1 MEEQMRHEHESPK
14 TLDRRRFLLL
24 TAIGAGSAVLA
35 ACGAASTSTPA
46 PSGGAAPA
54 SSTFDAAAC
63 YRPTAADTKK
73 VKFDAKTGPYV
84 IALSNSY
91 IGNVWRTQMIKMA
104 KAFSELPTIKPS
116 IKQFL
121 VNSSGNDAAQQISQ
135 IENMIAAGAQ
145 AIIINAASPTALDP
159 VVKKAQSAGIVVL
172 AFDNIV
178 ETPGVVIVNEDQVE
192 FGKMMADWLV
202 KKMGGKGNVLMVN
215 GVAGTSVDADR
226 NKGAKEIFGANSG
239 IKVIA
244 EVNGEWDPGKA
255 QQVTSTALSSY
266 PDING
271 VWCQGGTDG
280 VVRAF
285 QQANRPLVPVA
296 GEAENGFRKQL
307 LQLKDQGLSGISIGQ
322 SPGMVCVCIQ
332 AAIDLLGGKEL
343 PESISIPL
351 PSATSEEL
359 KDGLNVFTNLPD
371 NFFTPIQIAPCG
383 VNLTVDQINAQ
394 QV

>member
-1 MEEQMRHEHESPK
+1 MSSGSP
-14 TLDRRRFLLL
+14 DRFHIGRRRFLQV
-24 TAIGAGSAVLA
+24 AGAGIGAAVLA
-35 ACGAASTSTPA
+35 ACGTSAPSTSAPA
-46 PSGGAAPA
+46 AGGGGAT
-54 SSTFDAAAC
+54 SSTFDPAAC
-63 YRPTAADTKK
+63 YRPASADTKK
-73 VKFDAKTGPYV
+73 IKLDAKTAPYV

-104 KAFSELPTIKPS
+104 KAYAELPEIKPS

-121 VNSSGNDAAQQISQ
+121 VNSSGNDAAAQISQ

-159 VVKKAQSAGIVVL
+159 VVKKAQDAGIVVV

-178 ETPGVVIVNEDQVE
+178 DTPNVVIVNEDQVE
-192 FGKMMADWLV
+192 FGSKMAEWLV
-202 KKMGGKGNVLMVN
+202 QKMGGKGNVLMVN

-226 NKGAKEIFGANSG
+226 SKGAKDVFAKNSG

-322 SPGMVCVCIQ
+322 SPGMVAVCIR
-332 AAIDLLGGKEL
+332 AAIDLLAGKEL
-343 PESISIPL
+343 PLSISIPL

-359 KDGLNVFTNLPD
+359 KDGVNVFTNLPD

-383 VNLTVDQINAQ
+383 VNLTVEQINAQ

>member
-1 MEEQMRHEHESPK
+1 MHQEHDSARKLE
-14 TLDRRRFLLL
+14 RRGFLRLMAL
-24 TAIGAGSAVLA
+24 GLGGAALA
-35 ACGAASTSTPA
+35 ACGVAPASTPTSPTA
-46 PSGGAAPA
+46 AAGGAPA
-54 SSTFDAAAC
+54 SSSFDPTAC
-63 YRPTAADTKK
+63 YRPASADTKK
-73 VKFDAKTGPYV
+73 IKFDAKPAPYV

-104 KAFSELPTIKPS
+104 KAFAELPDVKPS

-121 VNSSGNDAAQQISQ
+121 VNSSGNDAAAQISQ

-159 VVKKAQSAGIVVL
+159 VVKKAQAAGIVVV

-178 ETPGVVIVNEDQVE
+178 ETPNVVIVNEDQVE

-202 KKMGGKGNVLMVN
+202 KKMGGKGNVLMVE

-226 NKGAKEIFGANSG
+226 AKGAKDVFAKNSG
-239 IKVIA
+239 ITVVA

-322 SPGMVCVCIQ
+322 SPGMVAVCIR
-332 AAIDLLGGKEL
+332 AAIDLLAGKEL
-343 PESISIPL
+343 PLSISIPL

-359 KDGLNVFTNLPD
+359 KDGVNVFTNLPD

>member
-1 MEEQMRHEHESPK
+1 M
-14 TLDRRRFLLL
+14 DRRRFLRLAG
-24 TAIGAGSAVLA
+24 TGFGAAVLA
-35 ACGAASTSTPA
+35 ACGTSAPSTSAPA
-46 PSGGAAPA
+46 SGSTAATSAPAAAGGAS
-54 SSTFDAAAC
+54 SSTFDATAC
-63 YRPTAADTKK
+63 YRPASADTKK

-104 KAFSELPTIKPS
+104 KAYAELPDIKPQ

-121 VNSSGNDAAQQISQ
+121 VNSSGNDAAAQISQ

-159 VVKKAQSAGIVVL
+159 VVKKAQSQGIIVL

-192 FGKMMADWLV
+192 FGRMMADWLV
-202 KKMGGKGNVLMVN
+202 KKIGGKGNVLMVN

-226 NKGAKEIFGANSG
+226 AKGAKEVFAANAD
-239 IKVIA
+239 IKVVA
-244 EVNGEWDPGKA
+244 EVNGDWDPGKA

-285 QQANRPLVPVA
+285 QQASKPLVPVA

-322 SPGMVCVCIQ
+322 TPGMVAVCIR

-343 PESISIPL
+343 PQTISIPL

-359 KDGLNVFTNLPD
+359 KDGVNVFTNLPD

>member
-1 MEEQMRHEHESPK
+1 MSSGSSDRLHIG
-14 TLDRRRFLLL
+14 RRRFLQV
-24 TAIGAGSAVLA
+24 AGAGIGAAVLA
-35 ACGAASTSTPA
+35 ACGTSAPSTSAPA
-46 PSGGAAPA
+46 AGGGGATR
-54 SSTFDAAAC
+54 STFDPAAC
-63 YRPTAADTKK
+63 YRPASADTKK
-73 VKFDAKTGPYV
+73 IKLDAKTAPYV

-104 KAFSELPTIKPS
+104 KAYAELPEIKPS

-121 VNSSGNDAAQQISQ
+121 VNSSGNDAAAQISQ

-159 VVKKAQSAGIVVL
+159 VVKKAQDAGIVVV

-178 ETPGVVIVNEDQVE
+178 DTPNVVIVNEDQVE
-192 FGKMMADWLV
+192 FGSKMAEWLV
-202 KKMGGKGNVLMVN
+202 QKMGGKGNVLMVN

-226 NKGAKEIFGANSG
+226 SKGAKDVFAKNSG

-322 SPGMVCVCIQ
+322 SPGMVAVCIR
-332 AAIDLLGGKEL
+332 AAIDLLAGKEL
-343 PESISIPL
+343 PLSISIPL

-359 KDGLNVFTNLPD
+359 KDGVNVFTNLPD